1 MQSCPTPTCFMKMAT
16 WLHVI
21 RGNANVLRSGKGK
34 SGFID
39 LLGQIIRVGI
49 LSLFRL
55 RALFDVLFH
64 LPIALVFNDLAEDQV
79 FSIEVTRI
87 PGQLVY
93 HQKFA

>member
-1 MQSCPTPTCFMKMAT
+1 M
-16 WLHVI
+16 
-21 RGNANVLRSGKGK
+21 
-34 SGFID
+34 
-39 LLGQIIRVGI
+39 IRVEI

-64 LPIALVFNDLAEDQV
+64 LPIALVFNDLGEDQV

-87 PGQLVY
+87 PEQLVY